1 MGRKQGVYPH
11 VWASGPDPL
20 DHKLYTDC
28 QRARAQAWYRGEEW
42 TITESEYI
50 ALWRKDDQYKLK
62 GRSNHNLC
70 LVRKDYDQGWHLWN
84 VEIRSREEHYRI
96 CSKEKIGKFALGE
109 KRRRR
114 IEELKNARS
123 KL

>member
-1 MGRKQGVYPH
+1 MGRKHGIYPH
-11 VWASGPDPL
+11 VWTSGPDL
-20 DHKLYTDC
+20 VDHKLYTDC

-42 TITESEYI
+42 TITETEYI
-50 ALWRKDDQYKLK
+50 ELWRKDEQYKKK
-62 GRSNHNLC
+62 GRSNQSLC
-70 LVRKDYDQGWHLWN
+70 LVRKDYDEGWHLWN

-96 CSKEKIGKFALGE
+96 CSKEKIGKFATGE

-114 IEELKNARS
+114 SEELKNARS